1 MNPTQKQFSLNHV
14 ASRKQIPISF
24 TNLRHQLSAI
34 LLVIAIQ
41 GCTYQPPKYITTAD
55 TPKLAALKGKT
66 VALVSVAYHT
76 NEFIGLKDIGTAGAS
91 FLLDRHSA
99 VIQKE
104 FGSLFR
110 FQTSTN
116 IHPLS
121 LHKPPL
127 KVSDAQQMRQ
137 LIQQLNVE
145 AAFVVNCSYG
155 HRFYNESDW
164 CYLVVD
170 TYLVD
175 REGQVIWNF
184 DGKASLVLTSFTDTV
199 FDSFDR
205 EFNLESK
212 PDGLPKSY
220 GPAMCFMIERFTKF
234 TGWLMEQDMA
244 GSSKKGYGTDYPR
257 DIQKADQAKGPFV
270 LLPSSYDASYIP
282 KLAGGMSSV
291 APK

>member
-76 NEFIGLKDIGTAGAS
+76 NESIGLKDIGTAGAS

-137 LIQQLNVE
+137 LIQQLNGPIQHGTRSADLPRLARDASTVTRIP
-145 AAFVVNCSYG
+145 S
-155 HRFYNESDW
+155 RSD
-164 CYLVVD
+164 
-170 TYLVD
+170 
-175 REGQVIWNF
+175 
-184 DGKASLVLTSFTDTV
+184 SLELQNTRS
-199 FDSFDR
+199 S
-205 EFNLESK
+205 LALACGSC
-212 PDGLPKSY
+212 PKS
-220 GPAMCFMIERFTKF
+220 
-234 TGWLMEQDMA
+234 
-244 GSSKKGYGTDYPR
+244 
-257 DIQKADQAKGPFV
+257 
-270 LLPSSYDASYIP
+270 
-282 KLAGGMSSV
+282 
-291 APK
+291 